1 MNRNDPVLKRAIAAL
16 HMEDELIVRYQLDA
30 LQQRLDEIAAM
41 APHQPFA
48 DAEIRG
54 AQLVAH
60 SIYQKLLAREWYED
74 VRVTPEALTGCGEL
88 RTMAT
93 TRHSVWWSLTHTARF
108 WSQSPRTLVVSYG
121 TSRAGMA

>member
-16 HMEDELIVRYQLDA
+16 RMDDESIVRYQLDA

-41 APHQPFA
+41 VPHQPFA
-48 DAEIRG
+48 DAEIRA

-74 VRVTPEALTGCGEL
+74 VSRELSAHLKRVRPERPSTDQGKKEGA
-88 RTMAT
+88 
-93 TRHSVWWSLTHTARF
+93 
-108 WSQSPRTLVVSYG
+108 
-121 TSRAGMA
+121 